1 MNLREKNSKFQ
12 FTVNVIWSF
21 THLDFKGTAEF
32 AYYWSSHIYH
42 NRRGEGQLFQILK
55 IFVFKVIKNY
65 YQLSIL
71 SKCAPKSR
79 HSVTDMWP
87 VKSIVVNIFK
97 KGKQKLVLKHA
108 TPGHNWVPQVIHD
121 QLLLE
126 SRWSPIMHSTV
137 SEKGILSCFLP
148 QVNDQEMKCKIWID
162 A

>member
-21 THLDFKGTAEF
+21 PHLDFKGTAEF
-32 AYYWSSHIYH
+32 AFYWASHIYH
-42 NRRGEGQLFQILK
+42 NRWGEGQLFQILK

-71 SKCAPKSR
+71 SKCASKSR
-79 HSVTDMWP
+79 HSVTGMWP
-87 VKSIVVNIFK
+87 VKSTVVNIFK
-97 KGKQKLVLKHA
+97 KEKQKLVLKHA
-108 TPGHNWVPQVIHD
+108 TRGHNWVPQVIYD

-126 SRWSPIMHSTV
+126 SRQSPRMQSTV

-148 QVNDQEMKCKIWID
+148 RVND
-162 A
+162 